1 MKKFFNDFK
10 AATAFFRDLRRQKPE
25 TYPCTV
31 TEYCFLD
38 TVEGTVLFNC
48 GREIYK
54 KVQELFKALPHETR
68 KSLSFSI
75 EDGHYIDRANFWR
88 DALKSVLN
96 EREYQIAT
104 RRIIRWYIHCKQLK
118 MEGA

>member
-10 AATAFFRDLRRQKPE
+10 AATAFFRDLRRQKSE
-25 TYPCTV
+25 TYPCIV
-31 TEYCFLD
+31 TEYCLSD
-38 TVEGTVLFNC
+38 TIEGTVLFNC
-48 GREIYK
+48 SRDIYK
-54 KVQELFKALPHETR
+54 KTQDFFKTLPHETR
-68 KSLSFSI
+68 KSLVFSI

-88 DALKSVLN
+88 DAFKSVLN

-118 MEGA
+118 MKGA